1 MKQDLSYYCA
11 SGALIQPLMDKGIE
25 GRPEVAT
32 QLSNLALRFERELHI
47 GAGEYERHKARDGY
61 ANGYKHKA
69 LKTGIGTL
77 HLQIPQVR
85 DSTRKFY
92 PMGLERGLRSD
103 RALKAAVAQ
112 MYIHGVAT
120 RSVQH
125 IFKKLGQINI
135 TASQVSL
142 AMKELDTELEKWRNR
157 SIGHVK
163 VLFINATYH
172 KTRIDGVSVSIATF
186 IVTGVLEDG
195 HRSMRSATSGK
206 RVNIAICQP
215 SRIYKH
221 GESIYRKNTCIVPFG
236 LMIFIR

>member
-1 MKQDLSYYCA
+1 MKQDLSYYSA
-11 SGALIQPLMDKGIE
+11 YGALIQPLLDKGIE

-61 ANGYKHKA
+61 KHKA

-92 PMGLERGLRSD
+92 PMSLERGLRND

-125 IFKKLGQINI
+125 IFKTFGQINI

-163 VLFINATYH
+163 VLCIDATYH
-172 KTRIDGVSVSIATF
+172 KTRIDWFPCRLQHSLSQVFLRMF
-186 IVTGVLEDG
+186 IG
-195 HRSMRSATSGK
+195 R
-206 RVNIAICQP
+206 
-215 SRIYKH
+215 
-221 GESIYRKNTCIVPFG
+221 
-236 LMIFIR
+236 